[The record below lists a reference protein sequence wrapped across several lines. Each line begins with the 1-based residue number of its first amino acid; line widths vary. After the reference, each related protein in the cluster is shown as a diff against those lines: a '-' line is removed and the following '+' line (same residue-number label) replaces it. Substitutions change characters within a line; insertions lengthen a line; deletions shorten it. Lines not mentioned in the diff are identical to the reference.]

1 MSTFYQKLLESLKAS
16 IPVGGLEI
24 GDSILRWSSWRNGEW
39 QLSSLRLPPGIVSGG
54 IIKDFKEFTEALREF
69 KSEIGLSSRSKIPV
83 VVSLAS
89 LKVYLQIF
97 TLPLLPEDKL
107 EEAVKLN
114 LQMSSPIPYKEAYSG
129 YELLWRDENAQKSE
143 YLGGFIDQEPVNEIL
158 KAMEETGF
166 MAVSLEPRGL
176 SITRV
181 VRKFSSFE
189 HGRSYIL
196 MAVDANGLEFIVLRN
211 GNLYFDYF
219 NTWKDLEAENREI
232 STEGFRDAVVKS
244 LQQVLNFYRARWS
257 EPIDSIL
264 LASTSLTQEIKDIL
278 KGNFPFEVQELAL
291 DLGGASNEWLI
302 ALGAGIR
309 GSAPLKEDREL
320 SLLGVD
326 TKAQYRRE
334 QVLNFLRFWR
344 TIVPASLAVLLTAF
358 LGSYY
363 ILARAE
369 QDIKNRPTIT
379 LTAEQQK
386 EETELGEKAQA
397 FNKKV
402 SMLAGLQKIYTPA
415 KSTLLTRLTPI
426 ADAYEITLN
435 RITYASGG
443 AVTLTG
449 ESRIHDSILGFRDEL
464 AKSAPFKKVDLPF
477 QNIQS
482 IPGGFSFSMTLSFAP

>member
-1 MSTFYQKLLESLKAS
+1 MSTFYQKILESLKAS

-24 GDSILRWSSWRNGEW
+24 GDSILRWSLWRNGEW
-39 QLSSLRLPPGIVSGG
+39 QLTSLRLPPGIVAGG
-54 IIKDFKEFTEALREF
+54 RIKDFKEFTEALREL
-69 KSEIGLSSRSKIPV
+69 KSQIGFSYRAKTPI

-97 TLPLLPEDKL
+97 TLPLLSEDKL

-114 LQMSSPIPYKEAYSG
+114 LQMSSPIPYKETYSG

-158 KAMEETGF
+158 KALEEVGF

-176 SITRV
+176 SVTRV

-189 HGRSYIL
+189 GGRSYIL

-232 STEGFRDAVVKS
+232 SVEGFRDAVVKS

-257 EPIDSIL
+257 DPIDSIL
-264 LASTSLTQEIKDIL
+264 LASTSLTEEIKNIL
-278 KGNFPFEVQELAL
+278 KGSFPFEVQELAL

-302 ALGAGIR
+302 ALGAGLR
-309 GSAPLKEDREL
+309 GATPLKEDREL

-326 TKAQYRRE
+326 TKVQYRRE
-334 QVLNFLRFWR
+334 QILNFLRFWR
-344 TIVPASLAVLLTAF
+344 TIVPASLGVLLVAF

-369 QDIKNRPTIT
+369 ADIKNKPTIT
-379 LTAEQQK
+379 LSEEQKKDESVLEKEAQVFNQKVAMLTALQK
-386 EETELGEKAQA
+386 EYA
-397 FNKKV
+397 
-402 SMLAGLQKIYTPA
+402 PA
-415 KSTLLTRLTPI
+415 KSTLLTRLVPI
-426 ADAYEITLN
+426 ADAYDITLN
-435 RITYASGG
+435 RINYAPGG
-443 AVTLTG
+443 SVSLTG

-464 AKSAPFKKVDLPF
+464 AKTAPFKSVDLPF
-477 QNIQS
+477 QNIQP
-482 IPGGFSFSMTLSFAP
+482 IPDGFSFSMTFTFAP